1 MVVATLQTAI
11 LDIFSAMNSMTSGG
25 DKYCA
30 DELASA
36 ISDFISTGVV
46 TSLDDAGVIGSNS
59 YKGAGSGSMSIDDS
73 TLATKLL
80 ATFTK
85 ENTTDTEIA
94 ENIASNINDV
104 CSVVNTVSTTT
115 IGMQTTPSG
124 VSTPYTGSGKG
135 TFSGISSIISEAL
148 KTAFSSMSTLT
159 SGGNEVFAAALATSI
174 NSYLIGGSISITL
187 QSPIVGTATGKIA

>member
-1 MVVATLQTAI
+1 MVVVTLQTAI
-11 LDIFSAMNSMTSGG
+11 LDIFSAMNSKTSGG

-46 TSLDDAGVIGSNS
+46 SSLDDMGMIGSNT
-59 YKGAGSGSMSIDDS
+59 YKGAGSGSMAINESS
-73 TLATKLL
+73 LAEKLL

-85 ENTTDTEIA
+85 DNATDTEIA

-104 CSVVNTVSTTT
+104 CSVANTVSTTT
-115 IGMQTTPSG
+115 VGMQTTPSG

-135 TFSGISSIISEAL
+135 TFTGTSSIISEAL
-148 KTAFSSMSTLT
+148 KTAFTSMSTLT
-159 SGGNEVFAAALATSI
+159 SGGNEVFATALATSI
-174 NSYLIGGSISITL
+174 YTYLIGGSISITL
-187 QSPIVGTATGKIA
+187 QTPIVGTATGKIA

>member
-46 TSLDDAGVIGSNS
+46 TSLDDTGVIGSNT
-59 YKGAGSGSMSIDDS
+59 YKGAGSGSMAIDES
-73 TLATKLL
+73 TLAEKLL

-85 ENTTDTEIA
+85 DNTTDTEIA

-104 CSVVNTVSTTT
+104 CSAANTVSTTT
-115 IGMQTTPSG
+115 IGTQTTPSG
-124 VSTPYTGSGKG
+124 TTTPYSGSGKG
-135 TFSGISSIISEAL
+135 TFSGTDTIISEAL
-148 KTAFSSMSTLT
+148 KTAFATMSTLT
-159 SGGNEVFAAALATSI
+159 SGGNEVFATALATSI